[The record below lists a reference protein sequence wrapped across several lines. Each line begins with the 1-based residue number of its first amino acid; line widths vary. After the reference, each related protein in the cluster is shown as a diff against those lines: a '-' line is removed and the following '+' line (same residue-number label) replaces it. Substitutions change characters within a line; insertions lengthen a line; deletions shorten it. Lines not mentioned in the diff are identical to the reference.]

1 VIAAVFVLVLAI
13 GAIVAGAGYARK
25 ARAMAGFQMTTGR
38 VLARDVV
45 AITGDRTEGRWG
57 DGGGWTPRVTYAYSV
72 DGEDLTGDRVAYAPS
87 GLKRSVAERRA
98 AAYPDEVLV
107 WYDPADP
114 RDAYLERHTP
124 RIGRVLVA
132 GGVVAAAGA
141 IAAIAASL

>member
-13 GAIVAGAGYARK
+13 GAIVAGTGYARK
-25 ARAMAGFQMTTGR
+25 ANAMRGFQMTTGR
-38 VLARDVV
+38 VVARDVV

-57 DGGGWTPRVTYAYSV
+57 DGGGWAPRVAYAYSV

-107 WYDPADP
+107 WYDPANP

-124 RIGRVLVA
+124 RLGRVLVA
-132 GGVVAAAGA
+132 AGVIAAAGA
-141 IAAIAASL
+141 LVGIVAAL